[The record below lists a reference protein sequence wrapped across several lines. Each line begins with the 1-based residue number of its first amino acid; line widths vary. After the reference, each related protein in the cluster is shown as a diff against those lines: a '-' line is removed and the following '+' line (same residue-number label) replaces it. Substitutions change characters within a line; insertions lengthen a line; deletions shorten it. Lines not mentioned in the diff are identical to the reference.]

1 MNTIVAL
8 IMTLTV
14 LTTPHQNE
22 DTIVIPSIDVNAP
35 IVDVY
40 VEYYPNGSVTWNV
53 SGLTSQVGFFV
64 GTDPLA
70 QGGNTVLGSHST
82 LNDNSAGVF
91 YNLDDVSIGDE
102 IIIYDDE
109 AERRYTVTSVSRVHK
124 SNTSILFRTDSE
136 QLTIITCDTNNG
148 NYRIVVIARPVL

>member
-14 LTTPHQNE
+14 LTTPQQNE
-22 DTIVIPSIDVNAP
+22 DTIIIPSIDVNAP

-40 VEYYPNGSVTWNV
+40 VEHYPNGSVTWNV

-82 LNDNSAGVF
+82 LDDNSAGVF
-91 YNLDDVSIGDE
+91 YNLDDVAVGDE
-102 IIIYDDE
+102 IIIYDDGT
-109 AERRYTVTSVSRVHK
+109 ERRYEVTSVSRVHK
-124 SNTSILFRTDSE
+124 SNTNILFRTDRE
-136 QLTIITCDTNNG
+136 QLTIITCDIDNN
-148 NYRIVVIARPVL
+148 NYRIVVVAHPVL